1 MQTSAVLYVVATPIG
16 NLEDITAR
24 ALSVLSAVDFV
35 AAEDTR
41 HSKRLLAHFG
51 IATQLLSHHEFSS
64 DAEVRKLLGLLA
76 EGKSLALISDA
87 GTPLISDPGYR
98 LVAAA
103 RDEGVEVIPVP
114 GASALTAALSVAGIP
129 SDSFRFEG
137 FLPAKSAQRIKRL
150 ESLVSETPTLI
161 FYESPHRIASCLTDL
176 AGVVPSV
183 QNRKLFVG
191 RELTKKFETHFW
203 GSPEQSLVWL
213 ESDEN
218 NQRGEFVLVLEGA
231 REEQQNEQEQKLA
244 KAQEIARLLAAE
256 LSMKRAVALAAEIG
270 GVRKNALYA
279 LMLRDEE

>member
-176 AGVVPSV
+176 AKIVPSV

-191 RELTKKFETHFW
+191 RELTKNFEAHFW

-279 LMLRDEE
+279 LMLRDGE

>member
-51 IATQLLSHHEFSS
+51 IATPLLSHHEFSS

-176 AGVVPSV
+176 AKIVPSV

-279 LMLRDEE
+279 LMLRDGE

>member
-150 ESLVSETPTLI
+150 ESLVSETQTLI

-270 GVRKNALYA
+270 DVRKNALYA

>member
-161 FYESPHRIASCLTDL
+161 FYESPLRIASCLTDL
-176 AGVVPSV
+176 AKIVPSV

-203 GSPEQSLVWL
+203 GSPEQSLAWL

-279 LMLRDEE
+279 LMLRDGE

>member
-176 AGVVPSV
+176 AKIVPSV

-279 LMLRDEE
+279 LMLRDGE

>member
-176 AGVVPSV
+176 AKIVPSV

-203 GSPEQSLVWL
+203 GSPEQSLAWL

-279 LMLRDEE
+279 LMLRDGE